1 MAEKDK
7 MAQKVNLAIASF
19 ALFIAFLGV
28 IGLLIYTGAA
38 APFGV
43 GLLAAIAAGSVGLL
57 FGLLFGVPRAIS
69 SGQVRQNEQA
79 MQAQSVSL
87 RTVLKPE
94 LLADS
99 QSDKASSEA
108 QLARAQKFS
117 TSTNLAEVSDWLTKL
132 LLGAGLVSL
141 TKLGAPIGRL
151 IDSLARG
158 VSSGSSVIGSAKVVA
173 GAILFGYAAM
183 GLLDGYIL
191 TTLWYQRK
199 LNEDG

>member
-117 TSTNLAEVSDWLTKL
+117 TSTNLAEVRQFGDQFGQSRCWRDSLWLRGYGTF
-132 LLGAGLVSL
+132 
-141 TKLGAPIGRL
+141 GRL
-151 IDSLARG
+151 YSDDAL
-158 VSSGSSVIGSAKVVA
+158 VPAKA
-173 GAILFGYAAM
+173 
-183 GLLDGYIL
+183 
-191 TTLWYQRK
+191 
-199 LNEDG
+199 E